1 MKFSLT
7 ADAEKDIFE
16 IVAYI
21 TQDSPKAAGEF
32 FDELTATCNRLA
44 EMPEMAQRVPKYI
57 RETAPILSDCRRWPI
72 QRFPNYLIFYKLEK
86 DRILVL
92 RVLNGKRDLTILFSH
107 WEY

>member
-7 ADAEKDIFE
+7 ADAEKDIFD

-21 TQDSPKAAGEF
+21 AQDSPMAAGEF
-32 FDELTATCNRLA
+32 FDELTATCSRLA

-72 QRFPNYLIFYKLEK
+72 KHFSNYLIFYKPEK
-86 DRILVL
+86 DHILVL
-92 RVLNGKRDLTILFSH
+92 RVLNGKRGLPVLFSE
-107 WEY
+107 WGY

>member
-21 TQDSPKAAGEF
+21 AQDNPTVAGEF
-32 FDELTATCNRLA
+32 FDELTDTCNRLA

-57 RETAPILSDCRRWPI
+57 RETAPILSDCRRWPMK
-72 QRFPNYLIFYKLEK
+72 RFPNHLIFYKPEK
-86 DRILVL
+86 DHILVL
-92 RVLNGKRDLTILFSH
+92 RVLNGKRDLPILFSH

>member
-7 ADAEKDIFE
+7 EDAEKDIFD

-21 TQDSPKAAGEF
+21 AQDSPKAAREF

-72 QRFPNYLIFYKLEK
+72 KRFPNYLIFYKPEK
-86 DRILVL
+86 DHILIL
-92 RVLNGKRDLTILFSH
+92 RVVNGKRDLPILFIH